1 MREKNLTP
9 WEWIVLVGVICSS
22 GVGVTVF
29 AMTHFESSTT
39 ADKRETRLEKR
50 VSRVETMQELT
61 LRKLNIE
68 VPPRTGEDE

>member
-9 WEWIVLVGVICSS
+9 WEWITLVGVICSC

-29 AMTHFESSTT
+29 AMTHFET
-39 ADKRETRLEKR
+39 AENSDKRETRLEKR

-68 VPPRTGEDE
+68 VPPRTQADE